1 MAAKFFRYGSN
12 REHGLN
18 IDMIVRVHKLHTHA
32 YEVFMLDRTV
42 IILSLKELVKLR
54 QKLEAEDRV
63 I

>member
-1 MAAKFFRYGSN
+1 
-12 REHGLN
+12 
-18 IDMIVRVHKLHTHA
+18 MIVRVHKLHTHA